1 MMGYVEQKGSSI
13 SLKTVKF
20 QSAEDQKEILKIK
33 VKDENASCFLFFFLF
48 SQEEDK
54 KEEKSVRKV
63 TELECKSKFAFQCYK
78 SMVGH
83 SVFTLI
89 M

>member
-13 SLKTVKF
+13 SLKTVKV

-33 VKDENASCFLFFFLF
+33 VKDENVSFFFFFLF

-54 KEEKSVRKV
+54 NKENQSEK
-63 TELECKSKFAFQCYK
+63 
-78 SMVGH
+78 
-83 SVFTLI
+83 
-89 M
+89 